1 MCKQKGVVYK
11 IPCNDCGARY
21 IGETLRTVD
30 ERTKEHRRATQKGD
44 VLSSA
49 VAELA
54 RLNDHAIAWDS
65 AVAVDRESGTSRKI
79 KEALHIV
86 MEKVKGPLMNKD
98 DGSRSAMCGKD

>member
-21 IGETLRTVD
+21 IGETLRTLD
-30 ERTKEHRRATQKGD
+30 ERTKEHQRATQKGD

-49 VAELA
+49 VAEHA

-65 AVAVDRESGTSRKI
+65 AVVVDRESGTTSRKI
-79 KEALHIV
+79 
-86 MEKVKGPLMNKD
+86 
-98 DGSRSAMCGKD
+98 